1 MQQKTIKLQD
11 LVQSKDEQI
20 WKISSV
26 AQESAE
32 SSLKEITSYSQAL
45 QKEVGSSQPVIS
57 SSTLQKVVKT
67 VVQEENHAKN
77 IMIIGLQE
85 TNSEELQGRVQE
97 LFSVIEERPKSEVQ
111 RIGKQ
116 KAGTVRP
123 VKVKFR
129 NGAMVRQILK
139 KSYGL
144 KNSEWYKK
152 VYLVQTGQRRSG

>member
-20 WKISSV
+20 RKISSV
-26 AQESAE
+26 VQESAE
-32 SSLKEITSYSQAL
+32 GSLKEITSYSQAL

-116 KAGTVRP
+116 KSRDSKTG
-123 VKVKFR
+123 
-129 NGAMVRQILK
+129 
-139 KSYGL
+139 KS
-144 KNSEWYKK
+144 
-152 VYLVQTGQRRSG
+152 

>member
-26 AQESAE
+26 VQESAE
-32 SSLKEITSYSQAL
+32 TSLKEITSYSQAL

-116 KAGTVRP
+116 KSRDSKTG
-123 VKVKFR
+123 
-129 NGAMVRQILK
+129 
-139 KSYGL
+139 KS
-144 KNSEWYKK
+144 
-152 VYLVQTGQRRSG
+152 

>member
-20 WKISSV
+20 RKISSV
-26 AQESAE
+26 VQESAE
-32 SSLKEITSYSQAL
+32 TSLKEITSYSQAL

-57 SSTLQKVVKT
+57 SATLQKVVKT

-116 KAGTVRP
+116 KSRDSKTG
-123 VKVKFR
+123 
-129 NGAMVRQILK
+129 
-139 KSYGL
+139 KS
-144 KNSEWYKK
+144 
-152 VYLVQTGQRRSG
+152 